1 MSAPPQCAAQASRPS
16 TPISDDR
23 RWIRLSDLNW
33 WVVLLLYTLGALI
46 SAGTVYTSELAEHR
60 HLPYVYPL
68 VTELTGYYTQMALL
82 PLIVLAFGRFP
93 IRWANWFWTVPLLLV
108 ISLGLGV
115 THTGMMYASRRVLCP
130 VLGLGVYDYGQM
142 SYRLLMEYHKQ
153 FLHFWGIY
161 VVLRFIAHYRDGRER
176 ERQAAALRLRTSELQ
191 NELVRAEIQALRSQL
206 DPHFLFNTLNMI
218 SSVMYED
225 LGRADQMISTL
236 SRMLRMSLEETT
248 EARVPVRRE
257 LEFVQCAAELVR
269 ARFQEKV
276 DILVDCAPEALDGLL
291 PNLLLYTLVENSIKH
306 HDFDLDPV
314 IRVRAAV
321 QRSGESLEVTV
332 EDNGPGIADLGRAM
346 TGGVGLSNTQKRLR
360 ALYGNG
366 YRLEFQNCRPHGLR
380 VKVTLPLESAP
391 AVQAVTEPVRSKA
404 LPAAAKLAVPASGA

>member
-1 MSAPPQCAAQASRPS
+1 MNAAPQSGQASRPS
-16 TPISDDR
+16 TPTPGER
-23 RWIRLSDLNW
+23 RWIELSDLNW

-46 SAGTVYTSELAEHR
+46 SAGTVFTSGLAER
-60 HLPYVYPL
+60 RYIPYAYPL
-68 VTELTGYYTQMALL
+68 VTELTGYYTHMALL

-93 IRWANWFWTVPLLLV
+93 VRRGNWFWTVPTLLLV
-108 ISLGLGV
+108 SMGLGV
-115 THTGMMYASRRVLCP
+115 IHTGMMYASRRVLFP

-161 VVLRFIAHYRDGRER
+161 VVLRFIAHYREGRER
-176 ERQAAALRLRTSELQ
+176 ERQAAALRLRASELQ
-191 NELVRAEIQALRSQL
+191 NELVRSEIQALRSQL

-225 LGRADQMISTL
+225 LARADQMISTL
-236 SRMLRMSLEETT
+236 GRMLRMSLEENA

-257 LEFVQCAAELVR
+257 LEFVQCAIELVR
-269 ARFQEKV
+269 ARFQDKV
-276 DILVDCAPEALDGLL
+276 DIVVDCAPDALDRLI

-314 IRVRAAV
+314 IRVRASL
-321 QRSGESLEVTV
+321 QPRGESLEITV
-332 EDNGPGIADLGRAM
+332 EDNGPGIAQLDQAL

-360 ALYGNG
+360 ALYGND
-366 YRLEFQNCRPHGLR
+366 YRLDFQNCPPHGLR
-380 VKVTLPLESAP
+380 VYVAVPLESAP
-391 AVQAVTEPVRSKA
+391 MAPAV
-404 LPAAAKLAVPASGA
+404 PAPAQSEVPPASAKLAASVSGA